1 MAEPEPGSLRERPG
15 SAVLAPAA
23 KEEIKKHVKDLL
35 SDDFTVRAASMTS
48 LEKYGAVA
56 AEAIV
61 DALVKKTPEPHALT
75 SFSDALAEIG
85 KPSLHVI
92 LHALNHVV
100 EVKRCEDV
108 YLIENFVDILS
119 LLHDRRAAAP
129 LLEQLSKLNRAIKRN
144 HNAQLVH
151 CCEAAKVK
159 IHRAL
164 IEFGEKGGLGD
175 LIEMLGDGRKRV
187 RDGIIEAVTRIGDR
201 RTLVPLVRLY
211 DIDEHVTF
219 SGAQF
224 IKEAIREIARREHV
238 TPDDKLFKD
247 LTVAERAALDRV
259 FPKAKNGKH

>member
-1 MAEPEPGSLRERPG
+1 MAEPEPRSLRERPG

-23 KEEIKKHVKDLL
+23 KEEIRKHVKDLL
-35 SDDFTVRAASMTS
+35 SDDFSVRAASMIS
-48 LEKYGAVA
+48 LEKYGADA

-61 DALVKKTPEPHALT
+61 DALIRKTAEPHALT
-75 SFSDALAEIG
+75 NFSDALAEIG

-92 LHALNHVV
+92 LHALNHIRD
-100 EVKRCEDV
+100 VKRSEEV
-108 YLIENFVDILS
+108 YLIENFVDILA
-119 LLHDRRAAAP
+119 LLRDRRAAAP
-129 LLEQLSKLNRAIKRN
+129 LLEQLSKLNAAIKRN

-164 IEFGEKGGLGD
+164 IEFGERGGLGD

-187 RDGIIEAVTRIGDR
+187 RDGIIDAVTRIGDR
-201 RTLVPLVRLY
+201 RALVPLVRLY

-238 TPDDKLFKD
+238 TPEDRLFKD
-247 LTVAERAALDRV
+247 LTAPERAALDRV
-259 FPKAKNGKH
+259 FPKSKNGKH